1 MEFSIK
7 GNTVTKAKFKGNG
20 MLILT
25 RLSFI
30 IFTLIAIAYLVC
42 FRVYEY
48 QSAILFQIGKIE
60 RSDFEPGLH
69 FKIPGIQNV
78 KKFDKRLQTLDA
90 EPQRFLT
97 GEKKDVIVDSFAR
110 WRIQS
115 VEQFYKSTD
124 GDSRRAGLLL
134 YQKINDSLRSE
145 FGKRTV
151 KEVVGPERTKIMEVV
166 TETANE
172 RAKDLGMEILDLRL
186 KKIDLPTE
194 VSANVYERM
203 RSERARV
210 AREFRARGEKEAITI
225 RADADR
231 QKTVITAN
239 AYRDAQDMR
248 GAGDAKSAEIYA
260 TAYNKNSEF
269 YDFYRSL
276 NAYRSSFSNSGDVM
290 LLEPDSE
297 FFKFFGDPSG
307 GQ

>member
-1 MEFSIK
+1 MF
-7 GNTVTKAKFKGNG
+7 TKISLTFAIIIG
-20 MLILT
+20 IL
-25 RLSFI
+25 
-30 IFTLIAIAYLVC
+30 YLVT

-60 RSDFEPGLH
+60 RSDFNPGLH
-69 FKIPGIQNV
+69 FLIPGVQNV

-110 WRIQS
+110 WRIQN

-124 GDSRRAGLLL
+124 GDIRRAGLLV

-151 KEVVGPERTKIMEVV
+151 QEVVSGERGKIMEVV
-166 TETANE
+166 TRTANE
-172 RAKDLGMEILDLRL
+172 RAADLGMEILDLRL
-186 KKIDLPTE
+186 KKIDLPVE

-225 RADADR
+225 TADADR
-231 QKTVITAN
+231 QRIVISAA
-239 AYRDAQDMR
+239 AYKDAEEMR
-248 GAGDAKSAEIYA
+248 GAGDAKSSEIYA
-260 TAYNKNSEF
+260 KAYNKNSEF

-276 NAYRSSFSNSGDVM
+276 NAYKSSFGNNNDVL
-290 LLEPDSE
+290 LLEPDSD
-297 FFKFFGDPSG
+297 FFKFFGNPD
-307 GQ
+307 GQVK

>member
-1 MEFSIK
+1 MVTRISIIL
-7 GNTVTKAKFKGNG
+7 F
-20 MLILT
+20 LIFGL
-25 RLSFI
+25 
-30 IFTLIAIAYLVC
+30 AYSVC

-48 QSAILFQIGKIE
+48 QTVILFQLGKIQ
-60 RSDFEPGLH
+60 RSDFKPGLH
-69 FKIPGIQNV
+69 FKIPAIQNV
-78 KKFDKRLQTLDA
+78 LKFDKRLQTLDA

-124 GDSRRAGLLL
+124 GDFRRAGLLV

-151 KEVVGPERTKIMEVV
+151 KEVVGGERGKIMEVV
-166 TETANE
+166 TTAAND
-172 RAKDLGMEILDLRL
+172 RASDLGMEILDLRL
-186 KKIDLPTE
+186 KRIDLPTE
-194 VSANVYERM
+194 VSSNVFERM

-210 AREFRARGEKEAITI
+210 AREFRARGDKESITI

-231 QKTVITAN
+231 QRTVISAV
-239 AYRDAQDMR
+239 AYRDAQEMR

-260 TAYNKNSEF
+260 AAYTRDAEF

-276 NAYRSSFSNSGDVM
+276 NAYRASFGNNNDIM

-307 GQ
+307 KK